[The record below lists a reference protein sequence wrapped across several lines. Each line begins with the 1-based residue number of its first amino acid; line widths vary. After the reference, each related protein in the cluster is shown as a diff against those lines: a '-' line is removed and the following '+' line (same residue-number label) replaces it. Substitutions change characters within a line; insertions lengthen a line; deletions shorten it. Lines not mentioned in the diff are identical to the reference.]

1 MKLPLSNITGLYILN
16 IQYSA
21 RNQKYMHYTTMGL
34 KKREK
39 GTKPQAKTAVSY
51 NKRPVCKNLLQ
62 GNTFFFFLTNTQ
74 YRGDFILCFYFIYIW
89 LAWEGIKTVEW
100 NKGTPQGQRHLIG
113 SRVVKQ
119 ATEEL
124 PTLEK
129 VLQTGVWYIQ
139 RHWTYIVSQ
148 GFCSGTKLSFSSK
161 KRN

>member
-62 GNTFFFFLTNTQ
+62 GNTFFFFFKPTPSI
-74 YRGDFILCFYFIYIW
+74 GVISFFVFILFIF
-89 LAWEGIKTVEW
+89 G
-100 NKGTPQGQRHLIG
+100 
-113 SRVVKQ
+113 
-119 ATEEL
+119 
-124 PTLEK
+124 
-129 VLQTGVWYIQ
+129 
-139 RHWTYIVSQ
+139 
-148 GFCSGTKLSFSSK
+148 
-161 KRN
+161 